1 MVILKKNN
9 ELKNKNIESKYQNKN
24 IDDLFEIKKLP
35 ITSKEKNG
43 IFEAWVESS
52 DL

>member
-1 MVILKKNN
+1 MDKINQQVSQQI
-9 ELKNKNIESKYQNKN
+9 N
-24 IDDLFEIKKLP
+24 IDKLFVIKKLP